1 MANKPTLPTLVNT
14 GNIQA
19 QLTTINSGYRQI
31 EDEFEKMLS
40 REDNSLPNHMLDA
53 LDMDGHKV
61 INVEDGTEGADAVN
75 KSQLDT
81 KEDYL
86 GAPVAD
92 GMVLA
97 STTEGERFWTSDL
110 NVLTPTLNVAPKDAK
125 YLVVSPHPT
134 LTNEYSLIA
143 GNGIAF
149 DEGPNYLEV
158 STDLSEINFEDIALT
173 GVPTAP
179 TAAVGTNT
187 TQVATTAF
195 VNAEIAND
203 APTKTGGGASGN
215 WNINILGNAETVD
228 GYHVAVDEA
237 GTNPN
242 TIYFRTTGGT
252 DPSAAI
258 WGDISGSIV
267 DQTDLYNALVNGTY
281 ATGNWNINAS
291 SVDGYN
297 VQVDGTGTDPNTIYF
312 KTTGGTISVDWDD
325 VSNTPTTLAGYGITD
340 AFTETESDARFLGIN
355 ATAVNSDK
363 VDGYNVQV
371 DGTGTD
377 PNTIYFKTTGGEISV
392 DWDNVLNTPTTV
404 AGYGI
409 TDVFTETESD
419 ARFLGI
425 SATAI
430 NSDKVDGY
438 HVQVDGTGTDPN
450 TIYLK
455 TTGGTVSVDWV
466 DVSGTPTTIA
476 GYGITD
482 AYTET
487 ESDARFLGISATA
500 VNSDKVDGYH
510 VVVDSAGTDPNTIY
524 FRTTGGTDPS
534 AAVWGSI
541 TGTLAAQTDLQAA
554 LDAKVPYTGATGNVN
569 LGEYGLTTGFLQADL
584 TPTNTLQ
591 VGRMQWNDAD
601 GTMDLRLKGN
611 NVTLQIGQEQVIRV
625 VNKTGADL
633 LEANYQCV
641 RISGAQGQRP
651 KVALAQANN
660 DANSADTIGI
670 VTETITNNQEGFVTN
685 SGMVSNINTTGS
697 LQGETWLDGDV
708 LYLSGTVAGRLTKV
722 KPQAPTHT
730 VIVGFVV
737 YAHANNGKIFVKVDN
752 GYEIDELHNVKI
764 NGIAGNNVLRYNS
777 TLNVWENVA
786 QTTLSVGDANTVDGY
801 HVQVDG
807 TGTDPNT
814 IYFKTTGG
822 GVGVDWEDI
831 SNTPT
836 TVSGYGITD
845 AVTTSGNQTI
855 GGTKTFSSTITGSI
869 TGNAGTVTNGVYT
882 TGDQT
887 IGGTKTFS
895 STISGSVS
903 GNAGTATTLQTGR
916 AINAVTF
923 NGSADITV
931 PRVRA
936 LDDRT
941 LAPADGSANY
951 VTAYFTSWAND
962 NTSPYADALLFRTW
976 ADGSGGNDNLV
987 TFRKNALGMRIWQQT
1002 SGSSTAF
1009 SSFKDVAWTDGTNA
1023 TGTWTIS
1030 TSGNAGT
1037 VTNGVYT
1044 TGDQTIGGIKTFST
1058 ELGVPSFT
1066 GPNRFIS
1073 GTGDGASLSTYNFA
1087 LSGWN
1092 GMAFYNPTVGGAFPT
1107 STTGFVDFRNG
1118 FIDMRGSLRAPIFY
1132 DSANTAYYLDPNSS
1146 VSLSAA
1152 GSVILAV
1159 GGDRYVQIGSST
1171 NYYYQLKSV
1180 GDNFQILEAGTT
1192 PRLTISYPSGAV
1204 TAATDFR
1211 APVFYDSNDTGFYV
1225 DGNFTSRLN
1234 NLSLNT
1240 VAITSGITG
1249 LTSASLYTQYA
1260 NAGTTNTWYPMTY
1273 QRAQHNGGYVTHLNT
1288 GLYKSAIEW
1297 GSGAS
1302 GWYAA
1307 IGGND
1312 SYPTQAWY
1320 LTYDAYIQNS
1330 LGYVLTGGSFRA
1342 PIFYDLNN
1350 TSYLVDAAG
1359 TSFLNVVGMN
1369 GNLDVYGNQYLRSS
1383 FLLLN
1388 TAGNDWNFVIDRNGG
1403 NNWIVY
1409 GGNSVRAPIFYDSNN
1424 TGYYVDATSTTSLR
1438 TAGSWRSDSAAW
1450 DGEFAGKIQYH
1461 SNSWYLQAAGQ
1472 WIFRNASAVDVA
1484 VINNAGDLTLN
1495 GILVVNSGDNGSYI
1509 YMDDADEGSRTIHCN
1524 SNRIGFLTQAGG
1536 WGSYCSDDGD
1546 WISDM
1551 SVRAPIFY
1559 DTNNTGYYVNPLG
1572 TSNLLGNVYIARDGA
1587 SNDTFGGLEVRENT
1601 YAGAGDGEA
1610 QDAPGINFHWSM
1622 RAAARIYMNG
1632 GGNFV
1637 LGGQS
1642 DITNNRRQLYL
1653 SDLIATGNVTA
1664 YFSDERLKTK
1674 IGDIPNAV
1682 NIIQSLNGFRYVNN
1696 DTAKEHGY
1704 ESDAVQIGLSA
1715 QEVQAVL
1722 PEIVELAGFD
1732 IDINSVEKKS
1742 KTGENYLTVDY
1753 SKIVPV
1759 IIEAIKEQQEQINQ
1773 LKLALNQLKGE

>member
-19 QLTTINSGYRQI
+19 QLTTINNGYRQI

-97 STTEGERFWTSDL
+97 STTGGERFWTSDL

-215 WNINILGNAETVD
+215 WNINILGNADTVD

-281 ATGNWNINAS
+281 ATGNWNINAA

-409 TDVFTETESD
+409 TDAYTKTQSD
-419 ARFLGI
+419 SNYLG
-425 SATAI
+425 ATATAV
-430 NSDKVDGY
+430 NSDKIDGY

-450 TIYLK
+450 TIYFK
-455 TTGGTVSVDWV
+455 TTGGV
-466 DVSGTPTTIA
+466 
-476 GYGITD
+476 
-482 AYTET
+482 
-487 ESDARFLGISATA
+487 
-500 VNSDKVDGYH
+500 
-510 VVVDSAGTDPNTIY
+510 
-524 FRTTGGTDPS
+524 DPS
-534 AAVWGSI
+534 AAIWGSI

-584 TPTNTLQ
+584 TPTSALE

-611 NVTLQIGQEQVIRV
+611 NVTLQIGQEQLIRV

-633 LEANYQCV
+633 LASNYQCV
-641 RISGAQGQRP
+641 KISGAQGQRP

-660 DANSADTIGI
+660 DANSADTIGL
-670 VTETITNNQEGFVTN
+670 VTETILNNEEGFVTD
-685 SGMVSNINTTGS
+685 SGMVTNINTTGS
-697 LQGETWLDGDV
+697 LQGETWVDGNV
-708 LYLSGTVAGRLTKV
+708 LYLSGTTAGRLTNV
-722 KPQAPTHT
+722 KPQAPIHT

-737 YAHANNGKIFVKVDN
+737 YAHANNGKIYVKVDN
-752 GYEIDELHNVKI
+752 GYELDELHNVQI
-764 NGIAGNNVLRYNS
+764 NGVTDGQVLAYDS
-777 TLNVWENVA
+777 TLSVWENINQSA
-786 QTTLSVGDANTVDGY
+786 ITSGNSDKVDGY

-822 GVGVDWEDI
+822 GIGVDWDDI

-836 TVSGYGITD
+836 TVAGYGITD

-903 GNAGTATTLQTGR
+903 GNAGTATTLQTTR
-916 AINAVTF
+916 SINLSNF
-923 NGSADITV
+923 NGSANITV
-931 PRVRA
+931 PRVFA

-941 LAPADGSANY
+941 IAPADGNANY

-976 ADGSGGNDNLV
+976 GDGSGGNDNLV

-1002 SGSSTAF
+1002 SGSATAF
-1009 SSFKDVAWTDGTNA
+1009 ASFKDVAWTDGTNA

-1044 TGDQTIGGIKTFST
+1044 TGDQTIGGTKTFNT
-1058 ELGVPSFT
+1058 ELRVPSFAGT
-1066 GPNRFIS
+1066 NSFIG

-1092 GMAFYNPTVGGAFPT
+1092 GMAFYNPTSGGAFPT
-1107 STTGFVDFRNG
+1107 STTGFIDFRNG

-1132 DSANTAYYLDPNSS
+1132 DSANTAYYLDPASTGT
-1146 VSLSAA
+1146 SLITAGGVYAA
-1152 GSVILAV
+1152 GQVRAAGWWGDASASATGLAV
-1159 GGDRYVQIGSST
+1159 EIGESSGRGFVLSYNRDTT
-1171 NYYYQLKSV
+1171 NY
-1180 GDNFQILEAGTT
+1180 G
-1192 PRLTISYPSGAV
+1192 PISFE
-1204 TAATDFR
+1204 ATDFT
-1211 APVFYDSNDTGFYV
+1211 FTGIVGGFI
-1225 DGNFTSRLN
+1225 GI
-1234 NLSLNT
+1234 NT
-1240 VAITSGITG
+1240 
-1249 LTSASLYTQYA
+1249 
-1260 NAGTTNTWYPMTY
+1260 
-1273 QRAQHNGGYVTHLNT
+1273 
-1288 GLYKSAIEW
+1288 
-1297 GSGAS
+1297 
-1302 GWYAA
+1302 
-1307 IGGND
+1307 
-1312 SYPTQAWY
+1312 
-1320 LTYDAYIQNS
+1320 
-1330 LGYVLTGGSFRA
+1330 
-1342 PIFYDLNN
+1342 
-1350 TSYLVDAAG
+1350 
-1359 TSFLNVVGMN
+1359 
-1369 GNLDVYGNQYLRSS
+1369 
-1383 FLLLN
+1383 
-1388 TAGNDWNFVIDRNGG
+1388 
-1403 NNWIVY
+1403 
-1409 GGNSVRAPIFYDSNN
+1409 SVRAPIFYDSDN
-1424 TGYYVDATSTTSLR
+1424 TGYYVDAASTTNLNLLNVVGGNVVKGDSSAGRSTSSSNMNSLSDPSGFYFYDNPTGAPTAEWYNWINSIGNSWTSPSRYGFQIAHNFWDENKVYIRRVQDGNWQSWRRLFHEGSSDVRSGIFYDSNNTSYYLDATSTTSLR

-1461 SNSWYLQAAGQ
+1461 SNTWYFQATNG
-1472 WIFRNASAVDVA
+1472 WIFRNASAIDVA
-1484 VINNAGDLTLN
+1484 NISNAGDLTLN
-1495 GILVVNSGDNGSYI
+1495 GIFVVNSGDNGSYI
-1509 YMDDADEGSRTIHCN
+1509 YMSDADEGSRIIHCN
-1524 SNRIGFLTQAGG
+1524 SNRIGFLTQTGS

-1587 SNDTFGGLEVRENT
+1587 SNDTFGGLEIRENT

>member
-19 QLTTINSGYRQI
+19 QLTTINNGYRQI

-97 STTEGERFWTSDL
+97 STTGGERFWTSDL

-215 WNINILGNAETVD
+215 WNINILGNADTVD

-281 ATGNWNINAS
+281 ATGNWNINAA

-312 KTTGGTISVDWDD
+312 KTTGGTISVDWVD

-425 SATAI
+425 SATAV

-482 AYTET
+482 AYTKT
-487 ESDARFLGISATA
+487 QSDSNYLGATATA
-500 VNSDKVDGYH
+500 VNSDKIDGYH
-510 VVVDSAGTDPNTIY
+510 VQVDGTGTDPNTIY
-524 FRTTGGTDPS
+524 FKTTGGVDPS
-534 AAVWGSI
+534 AAIWGSI

-584 TPTNTLQ
+584 TPTSALE

-611 NVTLQIGQEQVIRV
+611 NVTLQLGQEQVIRV

-651 KVALAQANN
+651 KVDLAQANN

-730 VIVGFVV
+730 IIVGFVV

-764 NGIAGNNVLRYNS
+764 NGIAGDNVLRYNS

-786 QTTLSVGDANTVDGY
+786 QTALSVGDANTVDGY

-822 GVGVDWEDI
+822 SIGVDWDDI

-836 TVSGYGITD
+836 TVAGYGITD

-869 TGNAGTVTNGVYT
+869 TGNAGTVTDGVYLSGT
-882 TGDQT
+882 QT
-887 IGGTKTFS
+887 ITGNKTFTGS
-895 STISGSVS
+895 VTMGQSGGGEGGEILWNDPVQGTVATDVPASGFFRVFQASGTFKGAYIDLPNCAGGVGSLLLHSTNYNSYAPTLTGTGASGSWGIS
-903 GNAGTATTLQTGR
+903 
-916 AINAVTF
+916 VT
-923 NGSADITV
+923 
-931 PRVRA
+931 
-936 LDDRT
+936 
-941 LAPADGSANY
+941 
-951 VTAYFTSWAND
+951 
-962 NTSPYADALLFRTW
+962 
-976 ADGSGGNDNLV
+976 
-987 TFRKNALGMRIWQQT
+987 
-1002 SGSSTAF
+1002 
-1009 SSFKDVAWTDGTNA
+1009 
-1023 TGTWTIS
+1023 
-1030 TSGNAGT
+1030 GNAGT

-1044 TGDQTIGGIKTFST
+1044 TGDQTIGGTKTFST
-1058 ELGVPSFT
+1058 ELRVPSFAGT
-1066 GPNRFIS
+1066 NSFIS

-1092 GMAFYNPTVGGAFPT
+1092 GMAFYNPTVGGVFPT
-1107 STTGFVDFRNG
+1107 STTGVVNFRDG
-1118 FIDMRGSLRAPIFY
+1118 IIEMRGSLRAPIFY
-1132 DSANTAYYLDPNSS
+1132 DSANTSYYLDPANTGTSMVVAGDVVAS
-1146 VSLSAA
+1146 NLKTSANTALSLGLSAGTAFNTGGSAISLRGSTTGYNDSGMEFYAGNSERMRINSAGNLGVGTTNPTYRLTVANNTFDGVWAESSGTYSFVGLGGYFSGSA
-1152 GSVILAV
+1152 GSAQIGYERSTGAFVFGNGTRDVPTERMRIDSSGKVLV
-1159 GGDRYVQIGSST
+1159 GAGATASLGKLVVSEASSGTAIIALESQGSWNSTIACTSTGNLVLRNNGASDRMVFDPYGNIITYGPMFASIYYDNDNSAFYVNPNGTSNINALVMNDLLTGRSSASTDVNGANDTGSFSVRGSST
-1171 NYYYQLKSV
+1171 
-1180 GDNFQILEAGTT
+1180 
-1192 PRLTISYPSGAV
+1192 
-1204 TAATDFR
+1204 
-1211 APVFYDSNDTGFYV
+1211 
-1225 DGNFTSRLN
+1225 
-1234 NLSLNT
+1234 T
-1240 VAITSGITG
+1240 VASMSFHRTNAYAINMG
-1249 LTSASLYTQYA
+1249 LGTDNVFRIGGWSASNNCLQ
-1260 NAGTTNTWYPMTY
+1260 MD
-1273 QRAQHNGGYVTHLNT
+1273 
-1288 GLYKSAIEW
+1288 
-1297 GSGAS
+1297 GSG
-1302 GWYAA
+1302 
-1307 IGGND
+1307 N
-1312 SYPTQAWY
+1312 
-1320 LTYDAYIQNS
+1320 LTM
-1330 LGYVLTGGSFRA
+1330 
-1342 PIFYDLNN
+1342 LN
-1350 TSYLVDAAG
+1350 
-1359 TSFLNVVGMN
+1359 
-1369 GNLDVYGNQYLRSS
+1369 
-1383 FLLLN
+1383 
-1388 TAGNDWNFVIDRNGG
+1388 
-1403 NNWIVY
+1403 
-1409 GGNSVRAPIFYDSNN
+1409 
-1424 TGYYVDATSTTSLR
+1424 
-1438 TAGSWRSDSAAW
+1438 
-1450 DGEFAGKIQYH
+1450 
-1461 SNSWYLQAAGQ
+1461 
-1472 WIFRNASAVDVA
+1472 
-1484 VINNAGDLTLN
+1484 
-1495 GILVVNSGDNGSYI
+1495 
-1509 YMDDADEGSRTIHCN
+1509 
-1524 SNRIGFLTQAGG
+1524 
-1536 WGSYCSDDGD
+1536 
-1546 WISDM
+1546 
-1551 SVRAPIFY
+1551 
-1559 DTNNTGYYVNPLG
+1559 
-1572 TSNLLGNVYIARDGA
+1572 
-1587 SNDTFGGLEVRENT
+1587 
-1601 YAGAGDGEA
+1601 
-1610 QDAPGINFHWSM
+1610 
-1622 RAAARIYMNG
+1622 
-1632 GGNFV
+1632 
-1637 LGGQS
+1637 
-1642 DITNNRRQLYL
+1642 
-1653 SDLIATGNVTA
+1653 NVTA
-1664 YFSDERLKTK
+1664 YSDARLKTDIVK
-1674 IGDIPNAV
+1674 IENALDKV
-1682 NIIQSLNGFRYVNN
+1682 QQLNGYTYTRT
-1696 DTAKEHGY
+1696 DTGSKQTG
-1704 ESDAVQIGLSA
+1704 VIA
-1715 QEVQAVL
+1715 QEVMKVL
-1722 PEIVELAGFD
+1722 PEVVMGSED
-1732 IDINSVEKKS
+1732 THYSVAY
-1742 KTGENYLTVDY
+1742 GNMVGLL
-1753 SKIVPV
+1753 
-1759 IIEAIKEQQEQINQ
+1759 IEAIKEQQGQINE
-1773 LKLALNQLKGE
+1773 LKLTIEQLKGN